1 MVAHLP
7 TRNRER
13 PPTTANLDNTK
24 LLPTFADMEKKI
36 KQLEQ
41 EALQYAKT
49 ELSNLIT
56 SVKLVCVND
65 GKHYFEPDF
74 VDSPTFGIG
83 QPFFI
88 VKERGNY
95 RLTHEG
101 EFERI
106 ERIIFGGNG

>member
-1 MVAHLP
+1 MK
-7 TRNRER
+7 TSKN
-13 PPTTANLDNTK
+13 K
-24 LLPTFADMEKKI
+24 
-36 KQLEQ
+36 LEQ

-49 ELSNLIT
+49 KYTGLIIG
-56 SVKLVCVND
+56 VKLVYVNGD
-65 GKHYFEPDF
+65 KYYFEPNF
-74 VDSPTFGIG
+74 VESLTYGIG

>member
-1 MVAHLP
+1 
-7 TRNRER
+7 
-13 PPTTANLDNTK
+13 
-24 LLPTFADMEKKI
+24 MEKKI

-56 SVKLVCVND
+56 SVKLVYVND
-65 GKHYFEPDF
+65 DKHYFEPYF
-74 VDSPTFGIG
+74 EDSLTYGIG